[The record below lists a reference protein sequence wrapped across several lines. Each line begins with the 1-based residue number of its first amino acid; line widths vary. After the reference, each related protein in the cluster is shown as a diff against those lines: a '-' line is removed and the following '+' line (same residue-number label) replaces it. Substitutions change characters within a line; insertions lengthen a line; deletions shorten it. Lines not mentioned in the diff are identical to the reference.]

1 MFLALREIR
10 HEPGRFVLIV
20 AVITLVSYLTFFLA
34 SLASGLAYSYR
45 AVVDGWDAGTIL
57 VTEAS
62 NENISASRLTSP
74 QVAASSALAEE
85 AGAQAASLV
94 AVSAVAQPSLEDNE
108 DGGDA
113 RPKTDVFA
121 FGVDLDGPLRPTVV
135 SGRDI
140 ADPGTE
146 VLVDET
152 LQAEGVTTGD
162 TFHLLGSRHT
172 WSVVGL
178 TRGTTFQ
185 AAPVVTVDAASLQE
199 HAPTG
204 LSPAVSAVIL
214 TADVT
219 QDPAANAAASEAGI
233 TSLTSEELVQTLPG
247 YAAQILTFSL
257 MIGSLVVVA
266 SIVLGIFLYV
276 LTLQKR
282 PALGI
287 LKARG
292 VPTGY
297 LVRSGVV
304 QTALLAASG
313 VVLGLVL
320 VLGTSPLLPGAV
332 PFLLSPWLDASI
344 SVSFVVVSVL
354 GGVASV
360 RVVTRI
366 DPVEAIT

>member
-10 HEPGRFVLIV
+10 HEPGRFALIV

-62 NENISASRLTSP
+62 NENLSASRLTSS
-74 QVAASSALAEE
+74 QVAACSALAEE
-85 AGAQAASLV
+85 AGSQASSLV
-94 AVSAVAQPSLEDNE
+94 AVSAVAQPSVEVGKDSQT
-108 DGGDA
+108 
-113 RPKTDVFA
+113 KTDVFA
-121 FGVDLDGPLRPTVV
+121 FGLDLEGPLSPTVV
-135 SGRDI
+135 SGREI

-162 TFHLLGSRHT
+162 TFHLLGSDHT

-185 AAPVVTVDAASLQE
+185 AAPVVTVDAAALQE
-199 HAPTG
+199 YAPPG
-204 LSPAVSAVIL
+204 LSPAVSAVVL
-214 TADVT
+214 TDNVT
-219 QDPAANAAASEAGI
+219 QDPATDTATSEAGL
-233 TSLTSEELVQTLPG
+233 TSLTSEELIQTLPG
-247 YAAQILTFSL
+247 YAAQVLTFSL

-266 SIVLGIFLYV
+266 SVVLAIFLYV

-297 LVRSGVV
+297 LIRSGVV
-304 QTALLAASG
+304 QTVVLAASG
-313 VVLGLVL
+313 VVLGLLL
-320 VLGTSPLLPGAV
+320 VVGTSPLLPSAV
-332 PFLLSPWLDASI
+332 PFLLSPWLDAVI
-344 SVSFVVVSVL
+344 AVLFVVVSVL
-354 GGVASV
+354 GGVVSV
-360 RVVTRI
+360 RVVAGI
-366 DPVEAIT
+366 DPVEAIA

>member
-10 HEPGRFVLIV
+10 HEPGRFALIV

-85 AGAQAASLV
+85 SGAQASSLV
-94 AVSAVAQPSLEDNE
+94 AVSAVAQPSPE

-121 FGVDLDGPLRPTVV
+121 FGVNLDGPLSPEVV
-135 SGRDI
+135 SGREI

-146 VLVDET
+146 VLVDES

-199 HAPTG
+199 HAPSG

-219 QDPAANAAASEAGI
+219 QDPTAEAAASEAGL
-233 TSLTSEELVQTLPG
+233 TSLTSEELIQTLPG

-266 SIVLGIFLYV
+266 SVVLGIFLYV

-313 VVLGLVL
+313 VVLGLLL

-332 PFLLSPWLDASI
+332 PFLLSPRLDAAI

-360 RVVTRI
+360 RVVAGI
-366 DPVEAIT
+366 DPVEAIA